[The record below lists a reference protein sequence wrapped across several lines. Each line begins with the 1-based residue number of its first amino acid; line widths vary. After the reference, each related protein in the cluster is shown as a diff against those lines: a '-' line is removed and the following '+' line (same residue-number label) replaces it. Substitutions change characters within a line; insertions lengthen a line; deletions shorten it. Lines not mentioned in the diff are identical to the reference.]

1 MKNANLTFQQQKC
14 KKMKENSYIFRNKNV
29 RKMKKF
35 SQGQGLTKEP
45 SLVVRKGRNLYFT
58 IL

>member
-1 MKNANLTFQQQKC
+1 
-14 KKMKENSYIFRNKNV
+14 MKENSYIFRNKNV

-45 SLVVRKGRNLYFT
+45 SLVVRKGRNLDFT